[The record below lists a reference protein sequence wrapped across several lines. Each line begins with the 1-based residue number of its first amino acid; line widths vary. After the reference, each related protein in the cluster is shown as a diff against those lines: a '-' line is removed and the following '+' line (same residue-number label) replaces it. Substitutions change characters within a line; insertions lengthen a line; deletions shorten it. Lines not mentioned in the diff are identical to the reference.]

1 MDRAFEALL
10 RWRTAGARERD
21 RGQVLMVFAI
31 GLVAILGLGSLGF
44 DTGRFYTERRYLQN
58 AADAGVLA
66 VGAAMTR
73 GLSNADAITEGRSIV
88 ARNIL
93 NSPTGSGA
101 VAPADPPVYADGHAG
116 EPSYLIDGVVING
129 GEIRVAVRGTSQWT
143 LGRALGLGAVPIIA
157 QARGILRGYMLPIAV
172 RKFTFPPGPN
182 PGAQYPCSVVGPH
195 DFQALMVTAATSC
208 LGSTTDSSQW
218 TAPGPGMPYDSGNP
232 NNDPT
237 VHGPIQTFVGV
248 NAKPNNAADFRGFI
262 ALDIRNFAF
271 VGSNLFYNGVT
282 AGMQATTLRDIEA
295 AYVFGGYPGP
305 DFPSVV
311 SPPDANLQ
319 VALMDGNSS
328 GTVLD
333 QLDEAFAPGDEFM
346 AGVYSGTVQTIPDF
360 TLVVPNTVTIGTT
373 QNRNNAVTFQAT
385 KNTSFAGVVDITAF
399 KDWGDAQNPYG
410 GTLQA
415 FTFSPNPV
423 TPAATVA
430 ISNFQTSSAPT
441 GIYTTWIQGHSGSPY
456 LTDHYYPMAVNI
468 GNVNRDFNVSIAG
481 LQMVIP
487 TTGSNGTL
495 AFTVST
501 PNQNAS
507 YFNGTVALAVEGSA
521 KDNGVLP
528 SGIGARTLSQSV
540 VNLSKGAVANINLTI
555 NSGTLAPGVYD
566 LTLAVWG
573 NNGDGQKVTRLYP
586 FSVAVATSS
595 TQDEYIDLEGFAVFR
610 ITKITANELE
620 GYAISDVYASQNDPA
635 LRRGQTVRLIAWN

>member
-1 MDRAFEALL
+1 MGALETLL
-10 RWRTAGARERD
+10 RWRFVGGRERD
-21 RGQVLMVFAI
+21 RGQVLMVFAL
-31 GLVAILGLGSLGF
+31 GLIAILGLGSLGF

-58 AADAGVLA
+58 AADAGALA
-66 VGAAMTR
+66 VGSAMTR
-73 GLSNADAITEGRSIV
+73 GVSNADAITEGRSVV

-93 NSPTGSGA
+93 NSPTNSG
-101 VAPADPPVYADGHAG
+101 VLAPADPPVYADGHAG
-116 EPSYLIDGVVING
+116 EPSYLIDGIVINA
-129 GEIRVAVRGTSQWT
+129 GEIRVAVRGTSRWT
-143 LGRALGLGAVPIIA
+143 LGSALGMAPVPIVA
-157 QARGILRGYMLPIAV
+157 QARAILRGYMLPIAV

-182 PGAQYPCSVVGPH
+182 PGAAFPCSVVGPH

-208 LGSTTDSSQW
+208 LGTTTDASLR
-218 TAPGPGMPYDSGNP
+218 TAPSEGMAVDGGNP
-232 NNDPT
+232 NNDPEH
-237 VHGPIQTFVGV
+237 HGPIQTFVGV

-305 DFPSVV
+305 DFPTVV

-360 TLVVPNTVTIGTT
+360 TLVVPNTITIGTT
-373 QNRNNAVTFQAT
+373 QNRSNSVTFQAT
-385 KNTSFAGVVDITAF
+385 KNNSFGGVVDVTAF

-423 TPAATVA
+423 TPAASVA
-430 ISNFQTSSAPT
+430 ISNFQTSAAPT
-441 GIYTTWIQGHSGSPY
+441 GIYTVWVQGHSGSPY

-481 LQMVIP
+481 LEIAIP
-487 TTGSNGTL
+487 TTGSSGTL
-495 AFTVST
+495 SFTVST
-501 PNQNAS
+501 PNQNAT
-507 YFNGTVALAVEGSA
+507 YFNGTVGLFVEGSA
-521 KDNGVLP
+521 ANNGVLP
-528 SGIGARTLSQSV
+528 AGIGARTLSQSIV
-540 VNLSKGAVANINLTI
+540 SLSKGAVANINLTV
-555 NSGTLAPGVYD
+555 NAGTLAPGVYE
-566 LTLAVWG
+566 LTLAVTG

-586 FSVAVATSS
+586 FTVAVATSS
-595 TQDEYIDLEGFAVFR
+595 TQDEYIDIEGFAVFR
-610 ITKITANELE
+610 ITKITANEME